1 MAPPRDYRKPKNNE
15 MRDLLVQL
23 PHPVKV
29 LDGSGKLLW
38 QNQAAERSDSETH
51 WIQSPTT
58 WQGQKAVLCMPH
70 LVEDRPDPAIAELE
84 AENDR
89 LRKHQRS
96 TARRKKQAEETIEK
110 VVGDVGKREQKL
122 KEQLASAELR
132 VRELE
137 ASLEASFE
145 GSVELS
151 GEGTKGKSKSKAKSK
166 AKAKSKKATSKS
178 QEVAITASFE
188 AELRQLEEAHSGLRQ
203 DLAALQ
209 AAESR
214 WKEDKRKLEAS
225 KRALDEENHELR
237 EESRKLKEE
246 HRHLE
251 EVHGQL
257 KSTHHELKES
267 YATLDEAHTTLKET
281 LQSLEVSHGQLH
293 QELDEARGSRL
304 QELENLKAAKS
315 QLEED
320 KRQLEA
326 WIEELE
332 SARASRDEDSERVE
346 HTLSRARAEAQEL
359 TQQAELL
366 LEQAQAQA
374 KTIVE
379 EALAQSQA
387 HALELTEQARQR
399 GYEDGLKSGQQEAID
414 LRLDEL
420 TCKLEEAEKLNAE
433 LETEYEH
440 YKQQVQKE
448 EALREP
454 DAQLAERVRQLEEI
468 ERAYEEQQN
477 ALRAQKEELEQRLGE
492 QEEEFSR
499 LRESLR
505 GQSTEKADIAP
516 RELEDLRADLE
527 EAKMAI
533 AESAKR
539 EVRLSDKLEAAAA
552 VKEEQSKVLA
562 LLKEEVEGL
571 RAREKELRET
581 VKLLE
586 DFRDQARAEAKK
598 FKLEADEAREASE
611 KLEARLLESRRELA
625 ESRSAGPVSKGIS
638 LREPAPAPAAGGSGE
653 VASPTV
659 KSQLEFAQ
667 SRLRETEK
675 QLDETREALKKAR
688 SEAISAKD
696 TEKLAFQDTLTGL
709 PNRHIVDR
717 YLDFSHKQARGGNR
731 AYSLFLIDI
740 DGFRVLNQTFGREFG
755 DSLLKAVGE
764 RLAGMRGANHIIA
777 RHNEDRFL
785 LLAADLEKRA
795 VDKFVEDASR
805 SLLGALSHPFEVKG
819 EQVKLTGSIGIALG
833 PGASEDPR
841 EMFLQA
847 ETALNSAKARGVGSY
862 FVHNEALQQKAQREA
877 MYQRQMEHAISR
889 EEFSA
894 KYQPVFNLNKG
905 LVMGMELFLRWNHRD
920 QRVLRPEE
928 FLEVA
933 TRSGLIFAIADN
945 IWPKAF
951 RALAR
956 WRKLRPGVTL
966 SINLSDRE
974 LLSPKL
980 VERASAMARAAGVE
994 PSAILFEVRDASR
1007 LRMSGTWWTVL
1018 GALHGAGFGL
1028 VLDDY
1033 AGEASMFSTLAY
1045 SGFVIAKTT
1054 IDEKNPIC
1062 TPSPNAAKG
1071 VQYCAKKVQTKF
1083 DPKALKKVGFDMA
1096 QGHAVG
1102 QLIEET
1108 DVDGILAR

>member
-1 MAPPRDYRKPKNNE
+1 MAPSRDYRKPKNNE
-15 MRDLLVQL
+15 MRDLLVLL
-23 PHPVKV
+23 PHPVRV

-38 QNQAAERSDSETH
+38 QNQAAERSDSQTH

-70 LVEDRPDPAIAELE
+70 LVEDKPDPTIAELE
-84 AENDR
+84 AENER

-110 VVGDVGKREQKL
+110 VVGDVSKREQKL
-122 KEQLASAELR
+122 KEQLESAELR

-145 GSVELS
+145 GSVEFS
-151 GEGTKGKSKSKAKSK
+151 AEGSKGKRKSKAKSK
-166 AKAKSKKATSKS
+166 AKSKSKKGTSQS
-178 QEVAITASFE
+178 QEIAVPASFE
-188 AELRQLEEAHSGLRQ
+188 AELRQLEQAQSGLRA

-209 AAESR
+209 AAETR
-214 WKEDKRKLEAS
+214 WKEDKRHLEAA
-225 KRALDEENHELR
+225 KRALDDENHQIR
-237 EESRKLKEE
+237 EEIRKLKDE

-251 EVHGQL
+251 EVHSQL
-257 KSTHHELKES
+257 KSAHHELKES
-267 YATLDEAHTTLKET
+267 YDTLDEAHSNLKEAH
-281 LQSLEVSHGQLH
+281 QSLEVAHGQLH
-293 QELDEARGSRL
+293 QELEETRGGQGQDL
-304 QELENLKAAKS
+304 EELKELRAAKA

-320 KRQLEA
+320 KIQLES
-326 WIEELE
+326 WVEELE
-332 SARASRDEDSERVE
+332 SARRSGEEGSERAE
-346 HTLSRARAEAQEL
+346 HTLSQARAEAQDL
-359 TQQAELL
+359 TEQAELL
-366 LEQAQAQA
+366 LEKAQMQAVAIVQEAEAQTRAQAQQ
-374 KTIVE
+374 
-379 EALAQSQA
+379 LA
-387 HALELTEQARQR
+387 EQARQQ
-399 GYEDGLKSGQQEAID
+399 GYEDGLKAGQLEATD
-414 LRLDEL
+414 QRLDDL
-420 TCKLEEAEKLNAE
+420 AAKLEDAEKLNAE
-433 LETEYEH
+433 LKTEYEH
-440 YKQQVQKE
+440 YKEQVERE

-454 DAQLAERVRQLEEI
+454 DAQLAERVRQFEEI

-477 ALRAQKEELEQRLGE
+477 ALRAQKEELEQRLTE
-492 QEEEFSR
+492 QEEEFTR
-499 LRESLR
+499 LRDSLR
-505 GQSTEKADIAP
+505 SQAAEKADIAP
-516 RELEDLRADLE
+516 RELEELKADLE

-539 EVRLSDKLEAAAA
+539 EVRLSDRLEAAAA

-562 LLKEEVEGL
+562 LLKEELEGF
-571 RAREKELRET
+571 REREKELRET
-581 VKLLE
+581 TKLLE
-586 DFRDQARAEAKK
+586 NFRDQARSEAKK
-598 FKLEADEAREASE
+598 FKAEADEAREANE

-625 ESRSAGPVSKGIS
+625 EARSAGPLSKGIS
-638 LREPAPAPAAGGSGE
+638 LREVSSAAGSSGE
-653 VASPTV
+653 AASPTI
-659 KSQLEFAQ
+659 KNQLEFAQ
-667 SRLRETEK
+667 NRLRETEK
-675 QLDETREALKKAR
+675 QLDEAREALKKAR

-696 TEKLAFQDTLTGL
+696 TEKLAFQDALTGL

-717 YLDFSHKQARGGNR
+717 YLDFSHKQARSGNR

-740 DGFRVLNQTFGREFG
+740 DGFRVLNQTFGRDFG

-795 VDKFVEDASR
+795 ADKFIEDASR

-819 EQVKLTGSIGIALG
+819 EQIKLTGSIGIALG

-841 EMFLQA
+841 EMFQQA
-847 ETALNSAKARGVGSY
+847 EIALNSAKAHGSGSY
-862 FVHNEALQQKAQREA
+862 FVHNEALLQKAQREA
-877 MYQRQMEHAISR
+877 TYQRQMEHAISR
-889 EEFSA
+889 DEFSA
-894 KYQPVFNLNKG
+894 KYQPIFNLNKG
-905 LVMGMELFLRWNHRD
+905 LTMGVELFLRWNHRD

-933 TRSGLIFAIADN
+933 TRSGLIFAIADA

-980 VERASAMARAAGVE
+980 VERASAMAKAAGVE

-1045 SGFVIAKTT
+1045 SGFVVAKTT

-1062 TPSPNAAKG
+1062 TPSPSAAKG

-1083 DPKALKKVGFDMA
+1083 DPKALKKAGFDMA
-1096 QGHAVG
+1096 QGFAVG
-1102 QLIEET
+1102 QLLEESA
-1108 DVDGILAR
+1108 VDGIL